1 MQKIDLNDIRATPIE
16 EVAERLGIKV
26 VRHTALCPFHEDRHP
41 SLHFDRKR
49 NRFKCFACGAGGNVI
64 DLVMRYM
71 NITFKE
77 AVRSLSPSS
86 PLSPLSPLLTSPR
99 GGTENASSADGGVG
113 SNQAL
118 PLGGDGG
125 GLGLG
130 AGPDIEYLSTLV
142 AHPVINADAAHFL
155 YEERK
160 IDPRVVRWCGLTSIE
175 QPMPCWRWGKPFYDA
190 PSLLIP
196 YRDVDGKLLT
206 VQGRRLSHQSP
217 QSPLLTSPR
226 GGTKNASSA
235 DGGAGSN
242 QSLPLGGDGGGLG
255 ELDGLGLAGL
265 AGCGLEL
272 AVSLPRFRF
281 PRGSNVGMYNK
292 PVIRRL
298 KPGDE
303 LWITEGPSDCWAMLS
318 AGHKAVAIPSATSL
332 TKADVGLLRYGL
344 PEGVTLHMY
353 PDHDEPGMKLFED
366 LKRWFPQLKGH
377 VLPEGYKDFGQ
388 WYGAERQ
395 VH

>member
-77 AVRSLSPSS
+77 AVSSS

-160 IDPRVVRWCGLTSIE
+160 IDPRVVRWCGISSISE
-175 QPMPCWRWGKPFYDA
+175 PMPCWRWGKPFYEA

-206 VQGRRLSHQSP
+206 VQGRRL
-217 QSPLLTSPR
+217 SPLLTSPR

-242 QSLPLGGDGGGLG
+242 QSLPLGGDGGGLR
-255 ELDGLGLAGL
+255 
-265 AGCGLEL
+265 
-272 AVSLPRFRF
+272 VSSPRFRF

-332 TKADVGLLRYGL
+332 TKADVGLLRHGL
-344 PEGVTLHMY
+344 PEGVSLHMY
-353 PDHDEPGMKLFED
+353 PDNDEPGMKLFED

-395 VH
+395 DIDPL